1 MPRTTRE
8 KPDRDRDRGPRR
20 DAEPEFGMGDVDGDG
35 GGDPKKKYR
44 KFRKDNRCRFCR
56 EKGKLSRVDYK
67 DIHILQKL
75 CTAQGKL
82 FSRKRS
88 GNCARHQRAVKTAVK
103 RARYLSLLP
112 FVG

>member
-1 MPRTTRE
+1 MPRITRE
-8 KPDRDRDRGPRR
+8 KSERGPRR
-20 DAEPEFGMGDVDGDG
+20 DEEMEYSMDEAG
-35 GGDPKKKYR
+35 GEGAGDPSKKKYR

-103 RARYLSLLP
+103 RARYLALLP

>member
-20 DAEPEFGMGDVDGDG
+20 DAEPDFGQMGDAEDS
-35 GGDPKKKYR
+35 DPAKKKYR

-103 RARYLSLLP
+103 RARYLALLP

>member
-1 MPRTTRE
+1 MNRT
-8 KPDRDRDRGPRR
+8 PRDRSDRESRRPRE
-20 DAEPEFGMGDVDGDG
+20 DAEVEGEEGGDG
-35 GGDPKKKYR
+35 GKKKYR

-56 EKGKLSRVDYK
+56 EKGKMSSVNYK

-103 RARYLSLLP
+103 RARFLALLP
-112 FVG
+112 FIG